1 MELWPDFIRGH
12 SRVASAVTSLG
23 RWNEARK
30 VYGHILKLDS
40 GNLVAKQGLEDCSLR
55 EQRMKAEREKELAR
69 LVQEKKRREEEE
81 AKSMRDV
88 EEVDTKSSRC

>member
-1 MELWPDFIRGH
+1 M
-12 SRVASAVTSLG
+12 
-23 RWNEARK
+23 
-30 VYGHILKLDS
+30 
-40 GNLVAKQGLEDCSLR
+40 AKRGLEDCRLR

-81 AKSMRDV
+81 TKSMRDV